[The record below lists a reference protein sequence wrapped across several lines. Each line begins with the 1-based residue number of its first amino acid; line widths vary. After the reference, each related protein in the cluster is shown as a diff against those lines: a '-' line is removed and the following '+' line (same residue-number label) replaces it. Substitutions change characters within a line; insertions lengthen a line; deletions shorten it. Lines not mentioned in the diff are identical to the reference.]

1 MDADPG
7 LVSSPVADTAT
18 PRRPPAGVWRQ
29 AWHRFRRNRAGMIG
43 LCLVGLVVLTAIIGP
58 FVAPYDPNDNA
69 AMLRGAANAAP
80 SARNW
85 LGTDRNGYD
94 VLSRTIYGAPT
105 ALAVG
110 LGAMLIAS
118 LIGVLVGGVAG
129 YFGGFVDE
137 ALMRGAEFFMV
148 VPVFVVIL
156 AVVRLFGIIVVGTP
170 LERIPN
176 FNLMTIILLL
186 GLFSWPPDRAHDT
199 RRIPAA
205 APRRVRRGGDAAS
218 APRSATILFR
228 HILPNALP
236 PLIVLVALGI
246 GGAILAEAMV
256 SFLGFGDPK
265 SISWGQILF
274 FNYQALKVAPWACLA
289 PGAAIFVTVLGFNLL
304 ADGLTDAFNP
314 RPRLSRRPQGGPAW
328 AAAGGRRTEGAL
340 PHARR
345 RGARGRRRRFP
356 GRHRRRRWA
365 SSVNPAAARP
375 SPA

>member
-43 LCLVGLVVLTAIIGP
+43 LCLVALVVLTAIIGP
-58 FVAPYDPNDNA
+58 LVAPYDPNDNA

-129 YFGGFVDE
+129 YVGGFADE

-186 GLFSWPPDRAHDT
+186 GLFSWPQIARMTRAEFLRLRHAEFVE
-199 RRIPAA
+199 AA
-205 APRRVRRGGDAAS
+205 RCIGTTQRE
-218 APRSATILFR
+218 ILFR

-274 FNYQALKVAPWACLA
+274 FNYQSLKVAPWACLA
-289 PGAAIFVTVLGFNLL
+289 PGTAIFVTVLGFNLL

-314 RPRLSRRPQGGPAW
+314 RVRA
-328 AAAGGRRTEGAL
+328 
-340 PHARR
+340 
-345 RGARGRRRRFP
+345 
-356 GRHRRRRWA
+356 
-365 SSVNPAAARP
+365 
-375 SPA
+375 